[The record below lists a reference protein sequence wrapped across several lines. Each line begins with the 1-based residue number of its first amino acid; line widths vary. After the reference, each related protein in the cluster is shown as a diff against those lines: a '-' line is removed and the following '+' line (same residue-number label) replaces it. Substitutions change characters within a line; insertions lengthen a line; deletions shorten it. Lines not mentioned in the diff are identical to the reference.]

1 MVVPANERD
10 PVDRKIINVSRKRQI
25 TIPLKFYRKLGLEN
39 EVECFLKDDAIVI
52 RPVYR
57 DSGEFSVEILKDL
70 IARGYAG
77 DELVKEFEE
86 QNKNIKHAV
95 GNLLEEADAI
105 ASGSKKAAK
114 FDDPFSEEI

>member
-1 MVVPANERD
+1 MVATANERD

-25 TIPLKFYRKLGLEN
+25 TIPLKFYKKLGLEN

-70 IARGYAG
+70 IGRGYAG

-105 ASGSKKAAK
+105 ASGNKKAAK
-114 FDDPFSEEI
+114 FDDLFSEEI

>member
-25 TIPLKFYRKLGLEN
+25 TIPLK
-39 EVECFLKDDAIVI
+39 LKDDAIVI

-70 IARGYAG
+70 IVRGYAG
-77 DELVKEFEE
+77 DELVKEFEA
-86 QNKNIKHAV
+86 QNKSIKHAV
-95 GNLLEEADAI
+95 GNLLKEADAI

-114 FDDPFSEEI
+114 LDDLFSEEI

>member
-25 TIPLKFYRKLGLEN
+25 TIPLKFYRKIGLGS

-114 FDDPFSEEI
+114 FDDLFSEEI